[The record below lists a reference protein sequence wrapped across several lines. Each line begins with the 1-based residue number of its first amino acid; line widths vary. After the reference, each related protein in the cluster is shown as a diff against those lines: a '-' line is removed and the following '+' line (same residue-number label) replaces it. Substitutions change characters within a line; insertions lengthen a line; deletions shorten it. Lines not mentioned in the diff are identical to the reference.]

1 MDNTIYT
8 ATGCVRCKIAKRYME
23 ENGMAYREFD
33 IKTTGKDVFAQFY
46 RANRRAIYRDQDG
59 IEFPVFTDGSTIRQ
73 GVGVVIGYLISRGGL
88 DGFIGRSGLH
98 GEWID
103 GLDLSGGDPD
113 QADALIAVL
122 SYLKKNGLKL
132 QLTTNGKNSAVLE
145 KVLGKLLGDRMIMEV
160 KGPAS
165 LYGRLLGEEI
175 ASDEILRSIALTARF
190 PEYAFYTT
198 VAPVMR
204 ADGTVSYL
212 TPEEIGETARMIGE
226 AGGSKKHPYRLRGYD
241 PRRAPDERIRSIEP
255 LPDSTMFK
263 YRTAAR
269 RHQVMTEID
278 K

>member
-255 LPDSTMFK
+255 LPDSAMFK

>member
-1 MDNTIYT
+1 
-8 ATGCVRCKIAKRYME
+8 
-23 ENGMAYREFD
+23 MAYREFD

-145 KVLGKLLGDRMIMEV
+145 KVLGKMLGDRMIMEV

-255 LPDSTMFK
+255 LPDSAMFK

>member
-23 ENGMAYREFD
+23 ENGIAYREFD

-255 LPDSTMFK
+255 LPDSAMFK